1 MAALGN
7 GLCLAVLVYSTAGIS
22 GGHLNPAVS
31 IGFIATGRLFLLAAA
46 AAACVRLPHTFLTV
60 GGTDVW
66 SLATL
71 ALQAGNTAIHPVR
84 HSASARG
91 LCRCCDAARLSAA
104 RVPRHSFHHGRI
116 PLRWHT
122 HAAQWVVF
130 RHTRNVVLAAWGPRK
145 STYPRMRSTESYSES
160 PHAYGF
166 MPSASVV
173 AQSCQE

>member
-116 PLRWHT
+116 PFRWSCACAHACGT
-122 HAAQWVVF
+122 HATLSWLLEGHELPLPQPA
-130 RHTRNVVLAAWGPRK
+130 TR
-145 STYPRMRSTESYSES
+145 
-160 PHAYGF
+160 
-166 MPSASVV
+166 SASFP
-173 AQSCQE
+173 ANSKGLG